1 MEAITWDIITIM
13 KTDIYINNFVINEYI
28 LTLSKWE
35 RKAKRN
41 EKKITSLTW
50 ELRSKFS
57 NYYQFRWVWRRL
69 LIKYKW
75 SIWGRRIVCW
85 VQWKDGGFLLWFIQ
99 IQWKRS
105 STFRRVLCLRDSPL
119 FQWQWMCSRNKYQ
132 NIQYWSQWTRMCLNT
147 NSWYKQVMYFA
158 SDLYIHDIILR

>member
-1 MEAITWDIITIM
+1 M

-35 RKAKRN
+35 RTAERN

-85 VQWKDGGFLLWFIQ
+85 VQWKDGGFLLW
-99 IQWKRS
+99 
-105 STFRRVLCLRDSPL
+105 LRGVRLSDDYSVCVTPLYFNDSE
-119 FQWQWMCSRNKYQ
+119 CAVEI
-132 NIQYWSQWTRMCLNT
+132 NIKTSNT
-147 NSWYKQVMYFA
+147 GVSEHVCV
-158 SDLYIHDIILR
+158 